1 MNTLLSLFLIVLSS
15 FSFVAHVDY
24 SRKDIP
30 LYKHKYS
37 SQPFCTARIINADRD
52 SIETVTIDKKS
63 KSRYHVTISIL
74 AYNSNTCDYDSIV
87 DSYNGWIDRMDCGIF
102 LATNC
107 ARGDHDS
114 RGVLLYDFP
123 NFNSKCVWI
132 NEEEM
137 ESIDYAPL
145 LDFIIDEKGDE
156 WCKVRINLING
167 NYFEGWTTCIC
178 RNLLGC

>member
-1 MNTLLSLFLIVLSS
+1 MNTLLSLCLIILSS

-30 LYKHKYS
+30 LYKHYYS
-37 SQPFCTARIINADRD
+37 RHPFCKARIINADRD

-74 AYNSNTCDYDSIV
+74 AYNPSACDYDSIV
-87 DSYNGWIDRMDCGIF
+87 DSYKGWIDRMDCGIYF
-102 LATNC
+102 ATNC
-107 ARGDHDS
+107 DRGEHNS